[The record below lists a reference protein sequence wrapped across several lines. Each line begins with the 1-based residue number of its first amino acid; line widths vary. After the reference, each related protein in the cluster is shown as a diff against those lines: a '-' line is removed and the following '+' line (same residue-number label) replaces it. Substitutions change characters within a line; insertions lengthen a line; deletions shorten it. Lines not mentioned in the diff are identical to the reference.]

1 MCNDGTYLKIKVW
14 YHSCVY
20 KCVIGAVR
28 NKVVV
33 FGKQKTTVLI
43 NKIHILNQKICKNNK
58 FSNGVLFTTTYKLIH
73 DDDNNNNT

>member
-1 MCNDGTYLKIKVW
+1 
-14 YHSCVY
+14 
-20 KCVIGAVR
+20 
-28 NKVVV
+28 VV

-73 DDDNNNNT
+73 DDDDDNNNNT